1 MLRITHEPIRETAKK
16 TVEETAMPQPHHP
29 PSDLAALGRTW
40 VEAWNARDLARVLML
55 YADDA
60 VMTSDRIPMLGFDPS
75 GTVRGKDALRAYWGK
90 ALGLIPNLHFT
101 LIDLFVSP
109 DSVVVFYENERG
121 KKICEY
127 LRVNAAGLIVQGSAN
142 HPVG

>member
-1 MLRITHEPIRETAKK
+1 MS
-16 TVEETAMPQPHHP
+16 QHHA
-29 PSDLAALGRTW
+29 PSTLAALGRTW
-40 VEAWNARDLARVLML
+40 VDTWNTRDLERVLAL
-55 YADDA
+55 YDEAV
-60 VMTSDRIPMLGFDPS
+60 VMTSDRIPALGFDPS

-90 ALGLIPNLHFT
+90 ALTLLPELHFT

-109 DSVVVFYENERG
+109 DSVVVFYANERG

-127 LRVNAAGLIVQGSAN
+127 LRVNEAGLIVQGSAN